1 MNKELINKNKSISKI
16 INKVDVKF
24 IKNVYTCKENE
35 TQRHIDNYKK
45 NIETVSN
52 KISLKAERSLDR
64 NVDFALESRNYK
76 TLTDHMDEILESVEA
91 NDLLTTLKLSKE
103 LILNEEELVLKDYNR
118 NTSQNLGFLKS
129 LS

>member
-1 MNKELINKNKSISKI
+1 
-16 INKVDVKF
+16 
-24 IKNVYTCKENE
+24 
-35 TQRHIDNYKK
+35 
-45 NIETVSN
+45 
-52 KISLKAERSLDR
+52 
-64 NVDFALESRNYK
+64 
-76 TLTDHMDEILESVEA
+76 MDEILESVEA